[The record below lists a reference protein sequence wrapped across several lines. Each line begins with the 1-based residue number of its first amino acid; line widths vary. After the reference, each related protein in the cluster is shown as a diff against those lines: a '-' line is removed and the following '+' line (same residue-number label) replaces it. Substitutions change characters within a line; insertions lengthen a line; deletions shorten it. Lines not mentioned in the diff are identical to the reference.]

1 MSSINRDS
9 SDLAELAREL
19 ERLESA
25 VADVLKTAGLYD
37 IGSYGW
43 RNENEP
49 DPELVG
55 HAMWQVDQPLGQ
67 ALMDTLGERPVR
79 DRPSARDKHVLV
91 AGEDFC
97 GMMRLA
103 RLSIGLALLWRAHRP
118 GHVLAEQP
126 YLSLQHTDAVL
137 KLAIAADRLRDVLVV
152 ACTGGA
158 VSAYEARKKRHKW
171 YVTPFQQTRQLLEG
185 RGAVNKNAE
194 EAISA
199 LPPLAD
205 QIYAHLERRN
215 QIVHEI
221 ATHAGQITGR
231 QVEALEARY
240 QRQEQ
245 RKTFEP
251 PRIADVRDLQDAQRE
266 YHAELDA
273 LVKNITDWYALLV
286 KTSSYVFEIEYWSR
300 VKA

>member
-25 VADVLKTAGLYD
+25 VADVLKTTGLYD

-49 DPELVG
+49 DPEFVG

-67 ALMDTLGERPVR
+67 ALMDTLEERPVR

-103 RLSIGLALLWRAHRP
+103 RLSMGLALLWRAHRP

-126 YLSLQHTDAVL
+126 YLSLQYTDAVL

-152 ACTGGA
+152 ACTGDT
-158 VSAYEARKKRHKW
+158 VLAYELREKRHKW
-171 YVTPFQQTRQLLEG
+171 YVTPFQQIRQLLET
-185 RGAVNKNAE
+185 RGPVNKSAD

-221 ATHAGQITGR
+221 ATHSGRLTGR
-231 QVEALEARY
+231 QVEALESRY
-240 QRQEQ
+240 QRQQQ
-245 RKTFEP
+245 RKTSEP
-251 PRIADVRDLQDAQRE
+251 PRMADVRDLQDAQSE

-273 LVKNITDWYALLV
+273 LVKNVTEWYALLV
-286 KTSSYVFEIEYWSR
+286 KTASYVFEIEYWSR